1 MVTCDIPLKSNF
13 HTSSMTSGPLLPFLK
28 CLLLDSIII
37 SSFIISL
44 QLTCS
49 DVELEDRGQKK
60 RRQKNNMKKRIRE
73 EKYEVQ
79 DSKWWTTEEFEET
92 EGKGEK
98 LANLKLCWNLCRHIS
113 RNIYTS
119 PSHMSKNHCHFTAL
133 NHFCVFLHMTPHSTS
148 TEYCLS
154 SNKLE

>member
-49 DVELEDRGQKK
+49 DVELEDGGQKK
-60 RRQKNNMKKRIRE
+60 EDRKI
-73 EKYEVQ
+73 
-79 DSKWWTTEEFEET
+79 T
-92 EGKGEK
+92 
-98 LANLKLCWNLCRHIS
+98 
-113 RNIYTS
+113 
-119 PSHMSKNHCHFTAL
+119 
-133 NHFCVFLHMTPHSTS
+133 
-148 TEYCLS
+148 
-154 SNKLE
+154 